1 MTVADKTTFE
11 RKNRNLFTWCSG
23 FYDGSIF
30 RIYFEPFYKRVIGMI
45 TKEAGIIL
53 LEGVAMLDVACGT
66 GEVVRRLAV
75 TFPKSQF
82 TGVDLT
88 PAMVLRARHKIKN
101 LSNVTIAEGNAAA
114 LPFRDKMF
122 DIVLISDALHH
133 IFEEERAI
141 AEIARVLKSGGS
153 FFLVDVAGETA
164 LLRFFGWIAK
174 RTESAHRYYVQKEME
189 QLLQNHGFSIKMYVR
204 YGYNHFFHAQKI

>member
-66 GEVVRRLAV
+66 GEVVLRLAV

-141 AEIARVLKSGGS
+141 AEIARVL
-153 FFLVDVAGETA
+153 
-164 LLRFFGWIAK
+164 RFFGWIAK